1 LALSTADRHAAR
13 ARDHHAGRCRSTAA
27 RVWHDKPEVARKL
40 YPAIRRVFEHARIR
54 LRDDHGIAMP
64 DNPARWDDLKAMGFE
79 APTKRSKG
87 SYPSLPYTQ
96 LLPIQ
101 RPRPRRN
108 SRHRKAARDMKRN
121 EFYTPAWVVELARGC
136 MRGIDLDPASCAVAN
151 ETVKAATFYDL
162 KKNGL
167 TRPWFGRVWLNPPYG
182 KFSAPFVAMAVKELM
197 AGRIEQAIILLR
209 LNHLSTAWFHATMQA
224 EHLICVPDG
233 RINFAST
240 N

>member
-1 LALSTADRHAAR
+1 
-13 ARDHHAGRCRSTAA
+13 
-27 RVWHDKPEVARKL
+27 
-40 YPAIRRVFEHARIR
+40 
-54 LRDDHGIAMP
+54 
-64 DNPARWDDLKAMGFE
+64 
-79 APTKRSKG
+79 
-87 SYPSLPYTQ
+87 
-96 LLPIQ
+96 
-101 RPRPRRN
+101 
-108 SRHRKAARDMKRN
+108 MKRN

-233 RINFAST
+233 RINFASPNYT
-240 N
+240 WSSNSSGSVLSASLALGSRSISGRSARSPLWRRRNDIRQQHFRANRAHDGWRGLAR